1 MNIKFSVRG
10 SLRGVRLA
18 TAAAAWLAMGLVAN
32 AGVVARADGSAAPPY
47 AVAEAVPAPRIF
59 AEGVVSTVDDESGVT
74 FTPDG
79 TEVYF
84 AKLVPYTTF
93 PRYGVICVS
102 RYRDGKWNTP
112 EIVPFSGKY
121 LDWGPKI
128 SPDGKTM
135 MFTSSRPAPGHA
147 EHVLRIWSVE
157 RMAEGW
163 GEPRVL
169 PEPINAPADRWNIDA
184 SMTSDGTV
192 YFASDREEPF
202 HFQIYR
208 ARYEN
213 GKYAAAE
220 KLGTAINSKFS
231 DAQPYIS
238 PDEKILIFSSTGEQG
253 YPYEARAGDM
263 QGGGRPYP
271 RADLYVSVRRGG
283 EWTAA
288 RHLEHGI
295 NSVAEES
302 YATLTPDGHYLFFTS
317 ERSGFDV
324 PTLERLNYGAMERAL
339 KSIFNGHGNVFFID
353 AQQLDL
359 GGDLHGGAAKQDA
372 AVKP

>member
-1 MNIKFSVRG
+1 
-10 SLRGVRLA
+10 
-18 TAAAAWLAMGLVAN
+18 
-32 AGVVARADGSAAPPY
+32 
-47 AVAEAVPAPRIF
+47 
-59 AEGVVSTVDDESGVT
+59 
-74 FTPDG
+74 
-79 TEVYF
+79 VYF

-93 PRYGVICVS
+93 PRYGLICVS

-157 RMAEGW
+157 RTADGW

-202 HFQIYR
+202 RFQIYR

-231 DAQPYIS
+231 DAQPYVS

-253 YPYEARAGDM
+253 FPYEARAGDM

-283 EWTAA
+283 EWAAA

-317 ERSGFDV
+317 ERSEFDV
-324 PTLERLNYGAMERAL
+324 PTLERLSYGAMERAL
-339 KSIFNGHGNVFFID
+339 KSIFNGHGNVYFID
-353 AQQLDL
+353 AAQLDL
-359 GGDLHGGAAKQDA
+359 GSDLPGGAAKPGA